1 MSFGFQLVILTF
13 FANPSPSCLIVLV
26 AHISFRSTA
35 LSNTRDKILPS
46 LCLDDHEDD
55 GGAKE
60 LILGLIK
67 FKRKTKSKSKT
78 LITTTHN
85 DEPQ

>member
-1 MSFGFQLVILTF
+1 MSFGFQLVILT

-35 LSNTRDKILPS
+35 LSNTRNKILPS
-46 LCLDDHEDD
+46 LCQDDHEDD

-67 FKRKTKSKSKT
+67 FKRKTKSKT